1 MENNIL
7 VYASQWWHELGEFAN
22 ASLRIVIILL
32 IAWIATRVVK
42 RAIRAFRAR
51 VTSRL
56 DDRETLKRAETLSR
70 VFRYIT
76 SVVIWLI
83 AGMLMLSEIGI
94 SLAPILGAAGVAG
107 LAIGFG
113 AQSLVKD
120 YFTGFFLLL
129 ENQIR
134 QGDVV
139 RVGDHAGLVEEVTLR
154 FVQLRDYDGYV
165 HFVPNGTI
173 STVINMSR
181 GFAQSVVNIG
191 VAYKE
196 DIDHVTG
203 VMREVAEELRND
215 KEFAPRILD
224 KFELAGVE
232 RWDDSAIVIRGRFR
246 VMPLEQWNVRREY
259 LRRLKYAFDKAGIEI
274 PFPHITLY
282 PGQAR
287 PGRPPVFP
295 VTLDQPEA
303 PAGTTVKREP
313 SE

>member
-1 MENNIL
+1 MENNFL
-7 VYASQWWHELGEFAN
+7 VYAGQWWHELGEFAN
-22 ASLRIVIILL
+22 ASLRIVIIMLV
-32 IAWIATRVVK
+32 AWIAIRVVK
-42 RAIRAFRAR
+42 RALRAFRAR

-56 DDRETLKRAETLSR
+56 DDPETLKRAETLSR
-70 VFRYIT
+70 VFRYIA
-76 SVVIWLI
+76 SVVIWMI
-83 AGMLMLSEIGI
+83 AGMLILSEIGI

-139 RVGDHAGLVEEVTLR
+139 RVADHAGLVEEVTLR

-181 GFAQSVVNIG
+181 GFAQSVVDIG

-215 KEFAPRILD
+215 KEFAARILD
-224 KFELAGVE
+224 PFELAGVE
-232 RWDDSAIVIRGRFR
+232 RWDDSAVVIRGRFR

-287 PGRPPVFP
+287 PDRPPVFP
-295 VTLDQPEA
+295 VSLDQPDA
-303 PAGTTVKREP
+303 PATQPAKAAP
-313 SE
+313 PA